1 VSSENIAKL
10 VDAVEEEVSR
20 SYQREVASHLIGE
33 AVMKYLRRLDPIA
46 YVRFASVY
54 REFRDVRQLVDEA
67 QEILER
73 SKTENPSQQD
83 LFS

>member
-1 VSSENIAKL
+1 MENISRL
-10 VDAVEEEVSR
+10 VDAVEEEISR
-20 SYQREVASHLIGE
+20 TFQREVPSNKIGE
-33 AVMKYLRRLDPIA
+33 AVMKYLRRLDLIA

-54 REFRDVRQLVDEA
+54 REFRDVRQLVAEA
-67 QEILER
+67 QDVLDR